1 MVNTVN
7 TNNTSSTT
15 SNVSANKSALGKDDF
30 LKLMIA
36 QMKNQ
41 DPMNPMDGTQY
52 AAQLAQ
58 FSSLEQLAN
67 LNSNI
72 TKTMETNQSLTQ
84 SINNTMIATLIGK
97 DVKLSGSDVQIA
109 GQDQVVFGY
118 NLPQTAAAAEIK
130 IYNDQGSLV
139 RTIKNVPTAMG
150 LNKLSWD
157 LSDNNAKKLQ
167 NGSYSFEIEAVDMD
181 GKDITTSSFKEGKI
195 SGVRYTENG
204 TILLIDGAEYSLSS
218 ILEILNSNSGGE

>member
-1 MVNTVN
+1 MVNSVN